1 VLVCADGAP
10 SRMAQQL
17 GLVSGPAQTS
27 CSRAYIEGGS
37 HRFKADGV
45 LFYNRSL
52 LPGNAILPSV
62 VAVVNIPS
70 HTYLMQVMQFCS
82 VMLMTS

>member
-1 VLVCADGAP
+1 
-10 SRMAQQL
+10 MAQQL

-45 LFYNRSL
+45 LFYNKSL
-52 LPGNAILPSV
+52 LPG
-62 VAVVNIPS
+62 
-70 HTYLMQVMQFCS
+70 
-82 VMLMTS
+82 

>member
-1 VLVCADGAP
+1 MLICADGAP

-45 LFYNRSL
+45 LFYNKSL
-52 LPGNAILPSV
+52 LPGYMV
-62 VAVVNIPS
+62 Y
-70 HTYLMQVMQFCS
+70 TYHL
-82 VMLMTS
+82 